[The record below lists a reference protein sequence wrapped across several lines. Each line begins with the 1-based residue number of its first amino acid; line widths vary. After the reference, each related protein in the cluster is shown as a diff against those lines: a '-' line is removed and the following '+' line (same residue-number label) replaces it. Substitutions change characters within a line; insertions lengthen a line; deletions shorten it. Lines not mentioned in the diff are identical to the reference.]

1 MIIPIKGNVK
11 FPITLDPS
19 VWIFDDRRIKFDE
32 AFSDRHD
39 TREEQ
44 EHTFSSEE
52 RFNREV
58 VQATNDNKPI
68 PRKDA
73 DEILK
78 STYVI
83 PFKPFFENAGA
94 NEEATGAT
102 IVQADGNEITLDLEE
117 LANSYFLFSFE
128 GKPLKEDGPVHIY
141 FSDGTNKDDPIKG
154 VTEIIIN

>member
-32 AFSDRHD
+32 AFSDRLD

>member
-32 AFSDRHD
+32 VFSDMLD

-94 NEEATGAT
+94 NEEATSAT
-102 IVQADGNEITLDLEE
+102 IVQADGIEITLDLEE